1 MISIGRDFFR
11 GDLGIKKAKTLKNK
25 CKVPCGKRAHLN
37 NCHKAHHLHSN
48 HAKHASVPS
57 ACTAHVWANPA
68 ATATTGPR
76 SAGRSHWPY
85 ELSPKHALH
94 SMLRKPTQK
103 TNCDLSCGRF
113 CKFQFLPQPC
123 LDPESQ
129 CEARR
134 HCVVFRAP
142 HDWILAH
149 YCQRWRY
156 CRGLVPCLFNC
167 HKAHH
172 LHSNHAN
179 FALTYFFGD
188 VHE

>member
-1 MISIGRDFFR
+1 MGDDGRRWRMVDE
-11 GDLGIKKAKTLKNK
+11 
-25 CKVPCGKRAHLN
+25 
-37 NCHKAHHLHSN
+37 
-48 HAKHASVPS
+48 ASCL
-57 ACTAHVWANPA
+57 A
-68 ATATTGPR
+68 
-76 SAGRSHWPY
+76 
-85 ELSPKHALH
+85 ELLHALH
-94 SMLRKPTQK
+94 SMLGKLTQK

-156 CRGLVPCLFNC
+156 CRGLVPCLQICKQRVPQSQLLWCKLFTWKRRQILLCECLVFLRKKVSGLLRNLQ
-167 HKAHH
+167 KSRLLVVIGNFDIGAYARRDPIQQI
-172 LHSNHAN
+172 LH
-179 FALTYFFGD
+179 G
-188 VHE
+188 